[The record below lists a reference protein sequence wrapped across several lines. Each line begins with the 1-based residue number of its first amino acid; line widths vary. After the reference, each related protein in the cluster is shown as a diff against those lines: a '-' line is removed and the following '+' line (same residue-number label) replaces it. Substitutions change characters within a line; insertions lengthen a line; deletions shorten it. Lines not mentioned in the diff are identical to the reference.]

1 MTPLCKAI
9 IIMPILQRRK
19 QIQKQSHIQGHT
31 ASMKLKQDLNLG
43 FKLQIQSYFYQV
55 IVASSH
61 QQYTQVS
68 EYV

>member
-1 MTPLCKAI
+1 MKPLCKAI
-9 IIMPILQRRK
+9 INMPILQRRK
-19 QIQKQSHIQGHT
+19 QIQKQSDIQGHT

-43 FKLQIQSYFYQV
+43 FKLQIHSYFYQV

-68 EYV
+68 EYF